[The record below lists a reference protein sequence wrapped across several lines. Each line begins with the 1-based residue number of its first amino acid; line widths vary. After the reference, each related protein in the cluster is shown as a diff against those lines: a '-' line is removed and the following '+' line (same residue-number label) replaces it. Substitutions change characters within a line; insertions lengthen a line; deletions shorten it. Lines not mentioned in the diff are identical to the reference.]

1 MFTKLLIYKYTFIR
15 PLAPLLLTACTRVTV
30 PYLAHEPPADL
41 TQPCPALQPLAGM
54 TGKDMT
60 LWIIT
65 AANQY
70 HDCAARHAGLVQAT
84 RIEGSVTRYEWR

>member
-1 MFTKLLIYKYTFIR
+1 MKVKFFL
-15 PLAPLLLTACTRVTV
+15 PLLLTACTRVTV

-41 TQPCPALQPLAGM
+41 TQPCPALQSLAGM

-60 LWIIT
+60 LWIIE

-70 HDCAARHAGLVQAT
+70 HDCAARHAALVQAT

>member
-1 MFTKLLIYKYTFIR
+1 MKPSFVLC
-15 PLAPLLLTACTRVTV
+15 LLLAGCTRVTV

-41 TQPCPALQPLAGM
+41 TQPCPALQPLVGM

-70 HDCAARHAGLVQAT
+70 HDCAARHAALVQAT
-84 RIEGSVTRYEWR
+84 KVEGKVTHYEWR

>member
-1 MFTKLLIYKYTFIR
+1 MFTKLLNYKYTFIR
-15 PLAPLLLTACTRVTV
+15 PLAALLLTACTRVTV

-41 TQPCPALQPLAGM
+41 TQPCPAQQPLAGM

>member
-1 MFTKLLIYKYTFIR
+1 MLTKLLNYKYTFIR
-15 PLAPLLLTACTRVTV
+15 PLAALLLTACTRVTA

>member
-1 MFTKLLIYKYTFIR
+1 MHKFI
-15 PLAPLLLTACTRVTV
+15 ACIFLTACTRVTV

-41 TQPCPALQPLAGM
+41 TQPCPALQPLTGM

-70 HDCAARHAGLVQAT
+70 HDCAARHAGLVQAI

>member
-65 AANQY
+65 TANQY
-70 HDCAARHAGLVQAT
+70 HDCSARHAGLVQAT

>member
-15 PLAPLLLTACTRVTV
+15 PLAALLLTACTRVTV

-70 HDCAARHAGLVQAT
+70 HDCAARHAWLVQAT

>member
-1 MFTKLLIYKYTFIR
+1 MYKFI
-15 PLAPLLLTACTRVTV
+15 ACIFLTACTRVTV

-65 AANQY
+65 TANQY
-70 HDCAARHAGLVQAT
+70 HDCAARHAALVQAT
-84 RIEGSVTRYEWR
+84 KVEGKVTHYEWR